1 MTTKQGY
8 RKKSM
13 VSIFSQ
19 GSEFMGQYPI
29 SLEEAIEWLASFGGE
44 PDGGVTR
51 TLYSQPWKEAQQA
64 LKGWMEDAGLLTNY
78 DSIGNLFGRLH
89 SPHHNAKT
97 ILIGSHVDTVK
108 SGGKY
113 DGAYG
118 IIAGIMALD
127 FLKEKYGQPA
137 INLEVVSFCE
147 EEGSRFPLALWG
159 SGMMTGQ
166 YSYKD
171 IVDIKDSEGI
181 IFETA
186 MMAAGFRNSEYRVR
200 KDIQTFIEL
209 HIEQGPTLEKVEKSI
224 GIVKAIVGQK
234 RFRITVNGES
244 NHVGTTSMKWR
255 RDALHGAV
263 NMIHDL
269 YEIAKKYDEDLITS
283 VGQLFVEPNVPNVI
297 PNQVQFTVDARH
309 PNESVLHSFCQ
320 HFSQQFQEHA
330 KKRDLSI
337 HVEMWHEVQP
347 AQMDNKLNEIIQNIC
362 TSRAISFYR
371 MNSGAGHDAQLFA
384 RVCPTTILFVP
395 SQGGISHSPLEYTST
410 KDLETGLEVLIQ
422 LLHQLAYNR

>member
-1 MTTKQGY
+1 MAQFPTN
-8 RKKSM
+8 
-13 VSIFSQ
+13 
-19 GSEFMGQYPI
+19 
-29 SLEEAIEWLASFGGE
+29 LNEAIDWLASFGGE
-44 PDGGVTR
+44 LDGGVTR
-51 TLYSQPWKEAQQA
+51 TLYSQPWKVAQQA
-64 LKGWMEDAGLLTNY
+64 LKGWMEEVGLDTNY
-78 DSIGNLFGRLH
+78 DSIGNLFGRLP
-89 SPHHNAKT
+89 SPNPNAQT

-118 IIAGIMALD
+118 IIAGIMAIN
-127 FLKEKYGQPA
+127 FLKKKYGQPA

-147 EEGSRFPLALWG
+147 EEGSRFPVALWG
-159 SGMMTGQ
+159 SGMMTGI
-166 YSYKD
+166 YSFKD
-171 IVDIKDSEGI
+171 ISDIKDSEGI
-181 IFETA
+181 SFETA
-186 MMAAGFRNSEYRVR
+186 MMAAGFGLSEYRVR
-200 KDIQTFIEL
+200 NDIQTFIEL

-269 YEIAKKYDEDLITS
+269 YESVKGYDEDLVTS

-297 PNQVQFTVDARH
+297 PNNIQFTVDARH
-309 PNESVLHSFCQ
+309 PNESVLSSFCQ
-320 HFSQQFQEHA
+320 QFTEMFGTHA
-330 KKRDLSI
+330 KKNDLDI
-337 HVEMWHEVQP
+337 KVEMWHEVQP
-347 AQMDNKLNEIIQNIC
+347 AHMDCTLNEIIKSIC
-362 TSRAISFYR
+362 TRSTIPFHW
-371 MNSGAGHDAQLFA
+371 MNSGAGHDAQLFT
-384 RVCPTTILFVP
+384 RICPTTIIFVP

>member
-1 MTTKQGY
+1 
-8 RKKSM
+8 M
-13 VSIFSQ
+13 VSIYSQ
-19 GSEFMGQYPI
+19 GSEFMGQFPVN
-29 SLEEAIEWLASFGGE
+29 LEEAIEWLASFGGE

-51 TLYSQPWKEAQQA
+51 TLYSQPWKDAQQA
-64 LKGWMEDAGLLTNY
+64 LKGWMEDAGLDTTY
-78 DSIGNLFGRLH
+78 DSIGNLFGRVP
-89 SPHHNAKT
+89 SSNPNAQT

-108 SGGKY
+108 AGGKY

-118 IIAGIMALD
+118 IIAGILALD
-127 FLKEKYGQPA
+127 FLKKTYGTPA

-159 SGMMTGQ
+159 SGMMTGI
-166 YSYKD
+166 YSFND
-171 IVDIKDSEGI
+171 ISDIKDSEGI
-181 IFETA
+181 SFETA
-186 MMAAGFRNSEYRVR
+186 MMAAGFGLSEYRVR
-200 KDIQTFIEL
+200 NDIQNFIEL

-244 NHVGTTSMKWR
+244 NHVGTTSMIWR

-269 YEIAKKYDEDLITS
+269 YESVKNYDEDLVTS

-297 PNQVQFTVDARH
+297 PNQVRFTVDARH
-309 PNESVLHSFCQ
+309 PNESILSSFCQ
-320 HFSQQFQEHA
+320 QFTEMFKTHA
-330 KKRDLSI
+330 KKSDLDI
-337 HVEMWHEVQP
+337 KVEMWHEVQP
-347 AQMDNKLNEIIQNIC
+347 AQMDRTLNEIVQSIC
-362 TSRAISFYR
+362 TRSTFPFHW

-384 RVCPTTILFVP
+384 RICPTTIIFVP
-395 SQGGISHSPLEYTST
+395 SQGGISHSPIEFTSS

-422 LLHQLAYNR
+422 LLLQLAYNH